1 LRTKSVDK
9 VAKGGRVQKLL
20 ILGTFGL
27 IAQLVDGTLGMAY
40 GVTTTTLLLT
50 VGAAPAI
57 ASATVHLAEVGTT
70 LASGTAHWHFGNVDW
85 RTVGLM
91 AAPGATGAFIGA
103 IVLSS
108 LSAEIAEP
116 WIAAILFF
124 LGLYILVRFSRRRQT
139 PKPKPGHGR
148 LRAVFL
154 APLGAFAGLIDAMG
168 GGGWGPIGTSSL
180 LSSGRLE
187 PRKVVG
193 SIDTSEFLVTVG
205 ASAGF
210 LISLSFVQINVGW
223 LLALLVGGLIAA
235 PIAAWLV
242 RKLPARILGAAIGG
256 LILVTNTKTFGEAV
270 GAPSGVLVAAY
281 VVFISIWLAAIA
293 SAVVAVRRDVRAVPQ
308 PA

>member
-1 LRTKSVDK
+1 M
-9 VAKGGRVQKLL
+9 QKLL

-108 LSAEIAEP
+108 LSAEIPEP

>member
-1 LRTKSVDK
+1 M
-9 VAKGGRVQKLL
+9 QKLL

-57 ASATVHLAEVGTT
+57 ASATVHFAEVGTT

-293 SAVVAVRRDVRAVPQ
+293 SAVVAVRRDVRAVLQ

>member
-1 LRTKSVDK
+1 MH
-9 VAKGGRVQKLL
+9 KLL
-20 ILGTFGL
+20 MLGFFGL

-50 VGAAPAI
+50 AGAAPAI

-70 LASGTAHWHFGNVDW
+70 LASGTAHWRFGNVDW

-91 AAPGATGAFIGA
+91 AAPGAVGAFVGA
-103 IVLSS
+103 VVLSS
-108 LSAEIAEP
+108 LSAEVAEP
-116 WIAAILFF
+116 WVAAILFC
-124 LGLYILVRFSRRRQT
+124 LGAYILVRFSRRRQSL
-139 PKPKPGHGR
+139 KPNPAKGR

-154 APLGAFAGLIDAMG
+154 SPLGGLAGLVDAMG
-168 GGGWGPIGTSSL
+168 GGGWGPIGTSTL

-193 SIDTSEFLVTVG
+193 SIDTSEFLVTLG

-210 LISLSFVQINVGW
+210 LVALSFAEINVGW
-223 LLALLVGGLIAA
+223 LVALLVGGVIAA

-242 RKLPARILGAAIGG
+242 RKLPARVLGAAVGG
-256 LILVTNTKTFGEAV
+256 LILVTNTKTFGEAIGV
-270 GAPSGVLVAAY
+270 PSEVLVAAY
-281 VVFISIWLAAIA
+281 AVLIAVWAGAIA
-293 SAVVAVRRDVRAVPQ
+293 SAVIAIRKDARAVPQ